1 MCDILREAKIPF
13 ASLAADTDTSLEDAK
28 IIVGKTT
35 YRKCNFLMTPD
46 VCLSVSLL

>member
-35 YRKCNFLMTPD
+35 YRNLPRIRIQTND
-46 VCLSVSLL
+46 N